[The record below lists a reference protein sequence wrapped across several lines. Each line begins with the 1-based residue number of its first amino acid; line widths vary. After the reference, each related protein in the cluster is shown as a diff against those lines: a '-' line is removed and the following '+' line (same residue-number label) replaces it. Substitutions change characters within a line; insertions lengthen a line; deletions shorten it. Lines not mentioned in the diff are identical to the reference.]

1 MLNGKLLQL
10 VDWFV
15 PEQLRTDTGSLW
27 RARIFAISHLLTP
40 CFGVPVLGLL
50 FYTDPDPGAPFW
62 TICAL
67 VSIFCF
73 LPLGMKLTKQ
83 LRWAA
88 VCSVTA
94 LTLLS
99 VVGSFFYGG
108 VSSPFLPWFLTALLL
123 GFFYLGDRPLLVLTL
138 FIVSMAG
145 LGIAH
150 QINGSFPALVP
161 ISVLSDVGLVSVS
174 AATVY
179 TSMMAIYYA
188 NVVTAQS
195 ELRREAQRHLVTA
208 AKMRQAK
215 EDAERASEAKS
226 VFLAKMN
233 HQLRTPL
240 NAVIGYSEILLEDAE
255 ANGAESQIPDLERI
269 NSAGRHLLSLVTD
282 VLDVGK
288 IVSADVQLDVRP
300 LDLGKFVDD
309 VESTC
314 RSLMT
319 INGNDFFVEK
329 GESLGTIRADETRL
343 RQIVI
348 NLLSN
353 AGKFTHRGAVILGVN
368 RSAAAS
374 GELVVIS
381 VRDTGIGISQANIDK
396 LFTNFSQAE
405 VSTAAKYGGTGLGLA
420 LSRNLCHLM
429 QGEIS
434 VESEVGHGSTFTV
447 RLPVET
453 LVAETIPV
461 GAVAVDP
468 HAVDPH
474 AVDGTAADSTA
485 VHTAALDT
493 AAVETA
499 PAALPASPA
508 QAASP
513 HAVEAHVA

>member
-1 MLNGKLLQL
+1 MLNGMLLQ
-10 VDWFV
+10 VIDWFV
-15 PEQLRTDTGSLW
+15 PEQFRTDTGSLW

-50 FYTDPDPGAPFW
+50 YYTDPDPGAPFW

-83 LRWAA
+83 LRWVAL
-88 VCSVTA
+88 CSVSA

-123 GFFYLGDRPLLVLTL
+123 GFFYLGDRPYLVLSL
-138 FIVSMAG
+138 FVVSIVG
-145 LGIAH
+145 LGVAH
-150 QINGSFPALVP
+150 QLNGSFPALVP
-161 ISVLSDVGLVSVS
+161 IAALSDVGLVSVS

-208 AKMRQAK
+208 AKMRKAK
-215 EDAERASEAKS
+215 EEAERASDAKS

-288 IVSADVQLDVRP
+288 IVSADVELDLRP
-300 LDLGKFVDD
+300 LDLAKFIDD

-319 INGNDFFVEK
+319 INGNEFFVEK
-329 GESLGTIRADETRL
+329 GENLGSFRADETRL

-353 AGKFTHRGAVILGVN
+353 AGKFTHRGVVILGVS
-368 RSAAAS
+368 RTAS
-374 GELVVIS
+374 PGAERVVIS
-381 VRDTGIGISQANIDK
+381 VKDTGIGISRANIDK

-405 VSTAAKYGGTGLGLA
+405 VSTATKYGGTGLGLA

-434 VESEVGHGSTFTV
+434 VESEVGRGSTFTV
-447 RLPVET
+447 Q
-453 LVAETIPV
+453 
-461 GAVAVDP
+461 
-468 HAVDPH
+468 
-474 AVDGTAADSTA
+474 
-485 VHTAALDT
+485 
-493 AAVETA
+493 
-499 PAALPASPA
+499 LPAESRPDPVVASVPPA
-508 QAASP
+508 THALAASP
-513 HAVEAHVA
+513 DVVEAPVA